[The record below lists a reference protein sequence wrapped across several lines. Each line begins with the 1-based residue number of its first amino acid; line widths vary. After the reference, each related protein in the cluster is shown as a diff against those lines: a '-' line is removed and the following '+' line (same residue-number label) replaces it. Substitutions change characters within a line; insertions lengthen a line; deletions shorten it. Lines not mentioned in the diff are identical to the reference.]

1 MLVFEG
7 AVAGRTIPPH
17 NKNKS
22 YPTVYRL
29 WSAPV
34 TDSFDQPLS
43 RENTCSVKFDA
54 RRAVFGRE
62 DVIPVWVADMDFA
75 APEAVTR
82 ALSKRAAH
90 PVYGYTL
97 FPDSLFESIMDW
109 FRERHGWKIQREW
122 ILMAPGVVP
131 SLHAACMA
139 YAAPGEGVIVQ
150 PPVYPP
156 FFSSVQL
163 SGRVVIEN
171 PLVCDDETGEYRMDL
186 EHLETCA
193 ARPDARLLMLCSP
206 HNPVGRIWSEPE
218 LKAVL
223 DIARRHE
230 LTVISDEIHCD
241 LTFTDKPRHKMLATL
256 AGRDDALI
264 TAVAPSKSFNLP
276 GLGLSALV
284 IPDREQRNAMKAVFD
299 SMHVP
304 QCNPFSIA
312 GFEAGYRYGA
322 PWLDDLMVYLRKNR
336 DFVVETVNARL
347 PGIRTSTPEGT
358 YLMWLDC
365 RNLGMNDAALKRF
378 FVEDAGVGMNPGV
391 SFGEQGSGFM
401 RLNIGCPT
409 AVLADVLQRI
419 EAALPAI
426 RRTTGQL

>member
-1 MLVFEG
+1 
-7 AVAGRTIPPH
+7 
-17 NKNKS
+17 
-22 YPTVYRL
+22 
-29 WSAPV
+29 V
-34 TDSFDQPLS
+34 TDSFDQPLA

-82 ALSKRAAH
+82 ALSERAAH

-97 FPDSLFESIMDW
+97 FPDSLFQSIMDW
-109 FRERHGWKIQREW
+109 FRERHGWEIRREW

-139 YAAPGEGVIVQ
+139 YAASGEAVIVQ

-156 FFSSVQL
+156 FFSSVRL

-171 PLVCDDETGEYRMDL
+171 PLVCDDETGQYRMDL
-186 EHLETCA
+186 EHLEACA

-206 HNPVGRIWSEPE
+206 HNPVGRIWAEQE

-241 LTFTDKPRHKMLATL
+241 LTFADKPRHRILASL
-256 AGRDDALI
+256 AGPDDALI
-264 TAVAPSKSFNLP
+264 TAVAPSKSFNMP

-284 IPDREQRNAMKAVFD
+284 IPDREQRSAIKAVFE
-299 SMHVP
+299 SMHLP

-322 PWLDDLMVYLRKNR
+322 PWLDDLMVYLQKNR

-347 PGIRTSTPEGT
+347 PGIQTQAPEAT

-365 RNLGMNDAALKRF
+365 RRLGLNDAALKRF
-378 FVEDAGVGMNPGV
+378 FVEDAGVGMNPGI

-401 RLNIGCPT
+401 RLNIGCPK
-409 AVLADVLQRI
+409 AVLVDVLQRI
-419 EAALPAI
+419 EAALPGNRQA
-426 RRTTGQL
+426 TDQP